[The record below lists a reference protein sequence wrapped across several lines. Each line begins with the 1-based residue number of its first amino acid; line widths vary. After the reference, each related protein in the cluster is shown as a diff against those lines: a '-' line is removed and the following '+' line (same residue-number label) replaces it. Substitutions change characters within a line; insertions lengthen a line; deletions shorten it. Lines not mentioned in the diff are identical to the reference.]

1 VDLKSKIRQVLAH
14 RTKRRL
20 TTKGLT
26 AAAVLIPIFEREGEY
41 YILLTKRTETVEKH
55 KGQPCFP
62 GGASHSEDASLID
75 TALRET
81 WEEIGLKPENVELL
95 GEFDEIQTPT
105 TFFHITPFVGMIPC
119 PYSFNINHDEVEE
132 IIEVPISALRDPKN
146 YWEET
151 RTYVGQDFPVS
162 HFKYGDHVIWGA
174 TARMLKDFL
183 ALLFEDVEPGS
194 PIPPI
199 SRYKTD

>member
-1 VDLKSKIRQVLAH
+1 MDLKSRIQQVLTH
-14 RTKRRL
+14 RITRRL
-20 TTKGLT
+20 STEGLT
-26 AAAVLIPIFEREGEY
+26 ASAVLIPIFEREGEY
-41 YILLTKRTETVEKH
+41 YILLTKRTQMVQRH

-62 GGASHSEDASLID
+62 GGVYHNEDASLTD

-81 WEEIGLKPENVELL
+81 WEEIGLRPEDVELL

-105 TFFHITPFVGMIPC
+105 TLFHIKPFVGMIPY
-119 PYSFNINHDEVEE
+119 PYPFNINHAEVEE
-132 IIEVPISALRDPKN
+132 LIEVPISALRDSQN

-151 RTYVGQDFPVS
+151 QTYVGHEFPVS

-174 TARMLKDFL
+174 TARILKDFL
-183 ALLFEDVEPGS
+183 DLMFEDVEPGS

-199 SRYKTD
+199 FRYKTD